1 MADNT
6 KKQLNPAKSPNHKE
20 VSQINEA
27 MQAMMNSEIER
38 IKKEQREAA
47 KVYEKKLL
55 ESNVKINGMLTSVE
69 NYKTDLERTD

>member
-1 MADNT
+1 MADNI

-47 KVYEKKLL
+47 KVYEKKLQ
-55 ESNVKINGMLTSVE
+55 ESSV
-69 NYKTDLERTD
+69 

>member
-1 MADNT
+1 MADNI

-47 KVYEKKLL
+47 KVYEKKLQ
-55 ESNVKINGMLTSVE
+55 ESSVQINGMVTSVE